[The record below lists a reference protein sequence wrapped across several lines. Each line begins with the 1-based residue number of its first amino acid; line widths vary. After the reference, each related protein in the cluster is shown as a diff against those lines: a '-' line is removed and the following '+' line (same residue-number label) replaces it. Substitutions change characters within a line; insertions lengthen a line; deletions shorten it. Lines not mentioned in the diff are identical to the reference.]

1 VGGVIEKAVKQP
13 LSWLMQRYLVQP
25 LELDGAYFGTPNSEL
40 QRVARLL
47 EKLKKPSAPKPQV
60 KKTDSPRKAS
70 LSEKFLEFQDKAL
83 KISKMR

>member
-1 VGGVIEKAVKQP
+1 LARGGVIEKAAKQP

-47 EKLKKPSAPKPQV
+47 EKPKNHLHQSHKLKN
-60 KKTDSPRKAS
+60 
-70 LSEKFLEFQDKAL
+70 
-83 KISKMR
+83 